1 MKDCTENKI
10 LTKSYSVFM
19 IGLILYLSSYKIYAQ
34 YVSNTNAYI
43 SVGTNTAVSLHTLNN
58 DSGSKVNN
66 DGLIALH
73 TVNNL
78 GAIQGDGMYS
88 ISKDF
93 VNSGTF
99 SSEKG
104 TIKMN
109 GMAEQLMP
117 ESVAIYNTLVI
128 DNAAG
133 VILNATQTN
142 IKNLNINLGK
152 TLKVEASNTLTVT
165 GSIINN
171 GGTAGLVLKS
181 NSAGTASL
189 NHNSDNV
196 PATMQRYISGNK
208 EDWHFLSAPV
218 SDQVLAGTTWL
229 PTGTYGNGTGYDLY
243 IWNEPTPCWTY
254 ILNNTVAPT
263 WTSIHAS
270 LSFVKGRGYLY
281 STQALNPTKEF
292 IGLLNNGNVS
302 YPITNTAT
310 SLDPTVRGFN
320 LVGNPYPSSMD
331 WKSTLGW
338 SRSNLVESGGG
349 YDMWIWNPASNN
361 YGVYNSLS
369 SAGTNGVTQY
379 IAPTQGYFVR
389 AATSGNIGTSNSVRN
404 NNGANSWMRL
414 KKTISENLIV
424 RFSSNETYGYDEV
437 LFQFGYPKNEPGAF
451 KLFSRNDE
459 APSAYFTDLNN
470 DLSVRY
476 LTSTTENKSV
486 PINFKAGKDGNYS
499 LSIGVDS
506 ADFEILFL
514 EDKKT
519 KKIID
524 LKANPKY
531 EFKATLKDVEDRFII
546 HFAPVEHETEDLA
559 AKIYYKDK
567 KVCIDLTLIEGV
579 TDVKIFD
586 LLGKLLIN
594 KKVDGSS
601 IHQFDVNPKYAVY
614 IVKLTNKKKIVT
626 RKVLVD

>member
-1 MKDCTENKI
+1 MKNCTENKF

-19 IGLILYLSSYKIYAQ
+19 IGLILYLSSYKIHAQ
-34 YVSNTNAYI
+34 YVSSTNAYI
-43 SVGTNTAVSLHTLNN
+43 SVGTNTAVSLQTLNN
-58 DSGSKVNN
+58 DSASKVNN
-66 DGLIALH
+66 DGLIALY

-78 GAIQGDGMYS
+78 GTIQGDGMYS

-109 GMAEQLMP
+109 GMAEQVMP

-142 IKNLNINLGK
+142 IKNLDINLGK
-152 TLKVEASNTLTVT
+152 TLKVEASKTLTVT
-165 GSIINN
+165 GSITNN

-181 NSAGTASL
+181 TSAGTASL
-189 NHNSDNV
+189 NHNSDDV

-218 SDQVLAGTTWL
+218 FNQVLAGTTWL
-229 PTGTYGNGTGYDLY
+229 PSGTYGNGTGYDLY

-389 AATSGNIGTSNSVRN
+389 AATSGNIGTSNAVRN

-437 LFQFGYPKNEPGAF
+437 LLQFGYPKNEPGAF

-476 LTSTTENKSV
+476 LTSTAENKSV

-506 ADFEILFL
+506 ADFGILFL

>member
-1 MKDCTENKI
+1 MKDCTENKF

-19 IGLILYLSSYKIYAQ
+19 IGLILYLSSYKIHAQ
-34 YVSNTNAYI
+34 YVSSTNAYI

-58 DSGSKVNN
+58 DSASKVNN
-66 DGLIALH
+66 DGLIALY

-78 GAIQGDGMYS
+78 GTIQGDGMYS

-109 GMAEQLMP
+109 GIAEQVMP
-117 ESVAIYNTLVI
+117 ESVTIYNNLVI

-133 VILNATQTN
+133 VILNSNQTN
-142 IKNLNINLGK
+142 IKNLTINLGK
-152 TLKVEASNTLTVT
+152 ILKVEASKTLTVK

-181 NSAGTASL
+181 TSAGTASL

-389 AATSGNIGTSNSVRN
+389 AATSGNIGTSNAVRN

-437 LFQFGYPKNEPGAF
+437 LLQFGYPKNEPGAF

-476 LTSTTENKSV
+476 LTSTAENKSV

-524 LKANPKY
+524 LKANPKH

-546 HFAPVEHETEDLA
+546 HFAPVEQGTEDLE

-601 IHQFDVNPKYAVY
+601 IHQFDVNLKYAVY
-614 IVKLTNKKKIVT
+614 IVKVTNKKKIVT
-626 RKVLVD
+626 MKVLVD